1 MAKRILMITIFVSGF
16 SFLSGQPLSL
26 NDLIDSA
33 LVNNPELK
41 SARLRY
47 EAESYNSPL
56 NSLQDPMLG
65 IEFSSD
71 MRMYSV
77 SQEVPFPTKLHSR
90 NKSGVLTAQ
99 EYLYD
104 YEAKKNEII
113 KRVKEAYFR
122 LYTIQREKEIMLK
135 VKNNFTEIS
144 ALAKKN
150 YILNR
155 VSQTDVLHIEVA
167 LIKLENELLNLEN
180 EELTQFAGLNQL
192 LGRAPDERLELS
204 ADIPS
209 ESLIIDPD
217 SIYQLAQKNSP
228 ILEGFKTRIAI
239 AENNLSL
246 AHQEYF
252 PDFMVKFEQEE
263 MDLKFQNPKIMLGFT
278 VPLWFWSKQKNM
290 VARMNAEVKMA
301 QSEYQAMENEVLKML
316 RELVLMIDKQRREI
330 QLYKNSIIP
339 RIEATLKSAIR
350 SYELN
355 RVDIMTVLETQNMLI
370 ENELEYYRLRAD
382 YFTTLAELDRI
393 IGR

>member
-1 MAKRILMITIFVSGF
+1 MITIFVSIL
-16 SFLSGQPLSL
+16 SYLSGQPLSL

-41 SARLRY
+41 SAKSRY

-56 NSLQDPMLG
+56 NSLQDPMFG

-71 MRMYSV
+71 MRMYSI
-77 SQEVPFPTKLHSR
+77 SQEIPFPTKLYTR
-90 NKSGVLTAQ
+90 NVSGVLTAQ

-104 YEAKKNEII
+104 YESKKNEII

-135 VKNNFTEIS
+135 VKKNFTEIS
-144 ALAKKN
+144 AIAQKN

-167 LIKLENELLNLEN
+167 QMKLENELLNLEN
-180 EELTQFAGLNQL
+180 EELTQFAELNQL

-204 ADIPS
+204 VDIPS

-228 ILEGFKTRIAI
+228 VLKSIKTRIAI

-252 PDFMVKFEQEE
+252 PDFMVKFEAEE

-301 QSEYQAMENEVLKML
+301 QSEYQVMENEVLKML
-316 RELVLMIDKQRREI
+316 KELVLMIDKQRRNI

-339 RIEATLKSAIR
+339 RFEATLKSAIR

-370 ENELEYYRLRAD
+370 ENELEYYRLKAD
-382 YFTTLAELDRI
+382 YSTTLAELERI